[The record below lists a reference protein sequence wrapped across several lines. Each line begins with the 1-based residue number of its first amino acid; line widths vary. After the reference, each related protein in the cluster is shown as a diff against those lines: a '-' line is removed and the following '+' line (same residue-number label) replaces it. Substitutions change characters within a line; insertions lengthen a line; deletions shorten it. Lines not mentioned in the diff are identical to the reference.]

1 MASAIPRRSA
11 GRPCSPPPWKPNSR
25 GNTKS
30 SPRGRTVGPRLGRSR
45 RPQKGSAYLLPCL
58 ETHKPVDLVII
69 MLGTNDLKHRFGL
82 SPYDVARGVAYLAGM
97 VKTSE
102 FGPGNS
108 APAVLIVA
116 PPPFGEL
123 SAFDQEFEGG
133 AEKSLTLGRDI
144 LAYAAQKG
152 FPCFDAGGVIRSSDR
167 DGIHLEP
174 EEHRKLGAALASRW
188 SISSGSLVRRHRL
201 RSPHHVDNYF
211 KGSSNDDKRHRD
223 YRVGHDRGC
232 ACRGDKGS

>member
-1 MASAIPRRSA
+1 MKTILCFGDSNTWGFNPSNGERYPKAIRWPTVLA
-11 GRPCSPPPWKPNSR
+11 AALGAEFPGKYEVIAEGQN
-25 GNTKS
+25 
-30 SPRGRTVGPRLGRSR
+30 GRTTVWEDPVGHK
-45 RPQKGSAYLLPCL
+45 KGSAYLLPCL

-82 SPYDVARGVAYLAGM
+82 SSYDVARGVAYLAGM

-116 PPPFGEL
+116 PPPFGKL

-152 FPCFDAGGVIRSSDR
+152 FPRFDAGGVIRSSDR

-174 EEHRKLGAALASRW
+174 EEHRRLGAALASR
-188 SISSGSLVRRHRL
+188 V
-201 RSPHHVDNYF
+201 VDII
-211 KGSSNDDKRHRD
+211 GEPRT
-223 YRVGHDRGC
+223 
-232 ACRGDKGS
+232 AP

>member
-1 MASAIPRRSA
+1 MLRRFQYLGFNPSNGERYPKAIRWPTVLA
-11 GRPCSPPPWKPNSR
+11 AALEAEFP

-45 RPQKGSAYLLPCL
+45 RPQERLCVFTALSRDPQTGGPRD
-58 ETHKPVDLVII
+58 HHV
-69 MLGTNDLKHRFGL
+69 GNQRFEASLRPLTLRRGE
-82 SPYDVARGVAYLAGM
+82 GVAYLAGM

-152 FPCFDAGGVIRSSDR
+152 FPCFDAGALFDRATGTGYIWSQRNTASSAR
-167 DGIHLEP
+167 LWPRG
-174 EEHRKLGAALASRW
+174 W

-201 RSPHHVDNYF
+201 RSPHP
-211 KGSSNDDKRHRD
+211 
-223 YRVGHDRGC
+223 C
-232 ACRGDKGS
+232 

>member
-1 MASAIPRRSA
+1 MKTILCFGDSNTWGFNPSNGERYPKAIRWPTVLAASLEAEFPSEYEVIA
-11 GRPCSPPPWKPNSR
+11 EGQN
-25 GNTKS
+25 
-30 SPRGRTVGPRLGRSR
+30 GRTTVWEDPVGHK
-45 RPQKGSAYLLPCL
+45 QGSAYLLPCL

-82 SPYDVARGVAYLAGM
+82 SSYDVGRGVAYLAGM
-97 VKTSE
+97 AKTSE

-116 PPPFGEL
+116 PPPFGKL

-144 LAYAAQKG
+144 LAYASLKG
-152 FPCFDAGGVIRSSDR
+152 FPCFDAGGVIRSSDK

-174 EEHRKLGAALASRW
+174 EEHRKLGEALAA
-188 SISSGSLVRRHRL
+188 
-201 RSPHHVDNYF
+201 
-211 KGSSNDDKRHRD
+211 
-223 YRVGHDRGC
+223 RVIELFGG
-232 ACRGDKGS
+232 